1 MEFVE
6 NGGWHFS
13 YLKTP
18 EGIEKKLKSYLHHI
32 DYDQNPLG
40 LEKIKEIME
49 NKKTIYN
56 LKVDQKE
63 NRFGNQNKLQ
73 KVASNK
79 LPLYI
84 QNNLDKF
91 ENWIEK

>member
-1 MEFVE
+1 MAQVIDLTKEL
-6 NGGWHFS
+6 N
-13 YLKTP
+13 LRA
-18 EGIEKKLKSYLHHI
+18 EKR
-32 DYDQNPLG
+32 

-73 KVASNK
+73 KVDSNK